1 MNSPQLLVIDQD
13 AVVQQAAETTL
24 KPLGFEVTSV
34 GDGLSALDV
43 ALASP
48 PDIILADYRMEGIN
62 IFRFFEKLK
71 QKHASKTIALLLLVN
86 PEEVYDELT
95 LRLVGVSDFLRKPLA
110 PQELLE
116 RVKRYAPIPASV
128 PSAMPSA
135 LGSENDAVKIE
146 DLLGWSQPSGTS
158 PFSELAQEQPAGI
171 DLSLEL
177 PPNSPG
183 MTEDDPFLDR
193 NETTPTDFL
202 SPPFDEAGETVEKSA
217 PIASAEPATT
227 TAGSPFAPP
236 VDHDNAFDSV
246 DRPFPLSPASP
257 VTATPDHSTN
267 GLSKPPK
274 EFVDRL
280 AKDIVEKVAWDVIPG
295 LAQQSLE
302 PIIKAVVER
311 IVWETVPTIA
321 ETAIKQ
327 EIERLKRDNA

>member
-1 MNSPQLLVIDQD
+1 MNGPQLLVIDQD
-13 AVVQQAAETTL
+13 VVVQHAAETTL
-24 KPLGFEVTSV
+24 KPQGFEVTLV

-43 ALASP
+43 ALATP
-48 PDIILADYRMEGIN
+48 PDVILADYRMEGVN

-95 LRLVGVSDFLRKPLA
+95 LRLVGVSDFLRKPLD

-116 RVKRYAPIPASV
+116 RVKRYAPIPAFV
-128 PSAMPSA
+128 PSA
-135 LGSENDAVKIE
+135 LGSESDPVKIE
-146 DLLGWSQPSGTS
+146 DLLGWPQPSGTS
-158 PFSELAQEQPAGI
+158 PFSELSQDQPAGI

-177 PPNSPG
+177 PANSLG

-193 NETTPTDFL
+193 NEVTPTDFL
-202 SPPFDEAGETVEKSA
+202 SPPSDQAGETIARSA
-217 PIASAEPATT
+217 PIGSVEPATT
-227 TAGSPFAPP
+227 TETSPFPPP
-236 VDHDNAFDSV
+236 VRHDNAFDLL

-257 VTATPDHSTN
+257 ATATPDDSTN
-267 GLSKPPK
+267 GLSKQPK

-302 PIIKAVVER
+302 SIIKAVVER

-327 EIERLKRDNA
+327 EIERLKRDNG